1 MLPPASGKECESS
14 WHCLTGD
21 DPTTSRLSGISQIT
35 PWMLREGPGRWVG
48 DFRDTESRTLK
59 AGWLLLPLGAD
70 SERQDVLT
78 HTGCVEVVGMPQT

>member
-1 MLPPASGKECESS
+1 
-14 WHCLTGD
+14 
-21 DPTTSRLSGISQIT
+21 
-35 PWMLREGPGRWVG
+35 MLREGPGRWVG